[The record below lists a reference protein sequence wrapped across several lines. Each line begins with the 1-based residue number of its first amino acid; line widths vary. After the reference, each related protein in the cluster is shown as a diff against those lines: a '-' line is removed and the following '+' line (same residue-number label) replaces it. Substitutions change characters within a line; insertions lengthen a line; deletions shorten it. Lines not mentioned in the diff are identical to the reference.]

1 MQFVEKIV
9 FWSWSLEEIVALN
22 VDGSVFFNVAIV
34 GFGGLIHDHHSDFF
48 VVIMALVV
56 ACVLLTKFFGS
67 FL

>member
-1 MQFVEKIV
+1 
-9 FWSWSLEEIVALN
+9 

-34 GFGGLIHDHHSDFF
+34 GFGGIIHDHHSDFF